1 MVKKSTE
8 YKKILIVED
17 DALLVKILSETFIS
31 EKFNVETVE
40 NGLNVF
46 DLTKRFSPDIIL
58 LDLIIPG
65 LDGFAVLK
73 KLKSSEVT
81 RKIPVIILSNLGDAG
96 DVKSGRALGAE
107 EYFIKANVEISK
119 IVDYVKNKLLI

>member
-1 MVKKSTE
+1 MVKRKAE
-8 YKKILIVED
+8 LKKVLIVED

-31 EKFNVETVE
+31 EKFKVETVE
-40 NGLNVF
+40 NGLEVF
-46 DLTKRFSPDIIL
+46 DLTRKFSPDIVL

-73 KLKSSEVT
+73 KLKSNEST
-81 RKIPVIILSNLGDAG
+81 RKIPVIILSNLGDIG
-96 DVKSGRALGAE
+96 DVKSGRALGAD